1 MASRARALAA
11 AIVILAA
18 CGTPV
23 LADDPKSC
31 VQDGKPYEQKALAAR
46 IAFLASE
53 KLDGRA
59 PGTDGDKAARDHI
72 AARMKCLGLLPA
84 FETGYEQPFEDR
96 ENHDTANVV
105 GYIKGSDDKVG
116 GDIIVIGAHH
126 DHTGSGHLGANDNA
140 SGVTALLA
148 IAQAIRQKD
157 TGPRR
162 TIAFVTFGAEEQG
175 MVGSTYFVAHPPKNL
190 PMGKVVQYINLD
202 MVGSYKSKGWVA
214 AMGTFAKLPART
226 ILDRLKKSYARLAVG
241 VGGRASRSDHV
252 GFCKAGIPYVF
263 FWTPDRRCYHEA
275 CDTADAI
282 DLPHMAQISALVGDL
297 AWQLSESK
305 LDLAS
310 SKDRRGCGQS
320 YRDDD

>member
-11 AIVILAA
+11 AAVLLAA
-18 CGTPV
+18 CTAPA
-23 LADDPKSC
+23 LADDATSC
-31 VQDGKPYEQKALAAR
+31 VHDGKPYDPDALAAR
-46 IAFLASE
+46 IAFLASAR
-53 KLDGRA
+53 LDGRV
-59 PGTDGDKAARDHI
+59 PGTDGDKAAREHI
-72 AARMKCLGLLPA
+72 AASMKCLGLLPA
-84 FETGYEQPFEDR
+84 FDTGYEQPFEDS
-96 ENHDTANVV
+96 ENHQTANVA
-105 GYIKGSDDKVG
+105 GYIKGTDARVG

-126 DHTGSGHLGANDNA
+126 DHTGSKHLGANDNA

-175 MVGSTYFVAHPPKNL
+175 MVGSTYFVGHAPGAL

-226 ILDRLKKSYARLAVG
+226 ILDKLEKSYAELAVG

-263 FWTPDRRCYHEA
+263 FWTPDKRCYHQA

-282 DLPHMAQISALVGDL
+282 DLPHMAQITALVGDL

-310 SKDRRGCGQS
+310 TKAKLGCGQR
-320 YRDDD
+320 YNDDD